1 MKVLVIAPHP
11 DDETLGCGGTLHRHK
26 HEGDEIFWIIVTSP
40 GSNFGWTEDKIK
52 KREEEIEKI
61 SKKYQFSSFFNFR
74 LPSTQL
80 DTLPINDLI
89 TKFVDVYNNIE
100 PELIYIPFANDV
112 HTDHQIITTS
122 LQSTF
127 KWFRHPYIKKV
138 MMYETLSETDY
149 NFIGRSFKPNVF
161 VNISEFFVQKI
172 NAMKIYK
179 SETGPF
185 PFPRSE
191 EAIRSLAK
199 LRCSQSGYKF
209 AEAFQLLY
217 HRQ

>member
-1 MKVLVIAPHP
+1 M
-11 DDETLGCGGTLHRHK
+11 
-26 HEGDEIFWIIVTSP
+26 
-40 GSNFGWTEDKIK
+40 
-52 KREEEIEKI
+52 
-61 SKKYQFSSFFNFR
+61 
-74 LPSTQL
+74 
-80 DTLPINDLI
+80 
-89 TKFVDVYNNIE
+89 
-100 PELIYIPFANDV
+100 
-112 HTDHQIITTS
+112 
-122 LQSTF
+122 
-127 KWFRHPYIKKV
+127 
-138 MMYETLSETDY
+138 
-149 NFIGRSFKPNVF
+149 F

-199 LRCSQSGYKF
+199 LRGSQSGYKF